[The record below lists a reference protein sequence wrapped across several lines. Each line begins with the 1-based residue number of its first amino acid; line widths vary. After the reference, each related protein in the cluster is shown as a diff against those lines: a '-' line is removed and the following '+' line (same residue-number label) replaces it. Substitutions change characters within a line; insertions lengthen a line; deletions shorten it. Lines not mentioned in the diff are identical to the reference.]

1 MTDRIRVSKPPIEA
15 IYSQSNP
22 SEPIPLGQHAIQLT
36 CNGTTYDDVASIAM
50 RFVAREQIEIVC
62 PWEGKPPLLGLDLF
76 SNNGDSIK
84 LTLADKGVN
93 FDVFC
98 ASFGTHD
105 GTVFLPKSSGVTVT
119 PRSNSIAAVTF
130 HVFNFP
136 DFLGPE
142 DYTLTSNNEVNQTFR
157 RCGRV
162 VLRAGGWTVTIAAT
176 DRTKELTDGLKAQGG
191 YVITHTGQITRDD
204 EATFSTEEVSE
215 FLNCLHYFVSF
226 ALGRW
231 AGVALPVGFDPDGKW
246 VFEEW
251 GLRVT
256 ADGPWRGGTSWF
268 DAHHSELLSQVFPGF
283 VTLWMN
289 KLWQK
294 ALSDA
299 FYWYL
304 GASDRRVGIGV
315 DAGLILAQTAL
326 ELLAWTYCVRDR
338 KMISETG
345 FQRTLSAADKLR
357 LLASSLD
364 IPLAIP
370 SNLSAL
376 HGRPG
381 KKWLDAM
388 DAITG
393 IRNSLIH
400 PSAHRPVLDFT
411 YFEAWKLSLWYIDLV
426 LLRLCGH
433 TGEYA
438 NRLHQRWTGQ
448 VEPVPWAQK

>member
-1 MTDRIRVSKPPIEA
+1 MLSNPLIEP

-22 SEPIPLGQHAIQLT
+22 SEPIGLGQHAVQL
-36 CNGTTYDDVASIAM
+36 NYRGTTYQDLASIVM
-50 RFVAREQIEIVC
+50 RFVPDERIEIVC
-62 PWEGKPPLLGLDLF
+62 PWEGKSPMLGLDLF

-84 LTLADKGVN
+84 LTLGDKGVS

-98 ASFGTHD
+98 ASFGGTD
-105 GTVFLPKSSGVTVT
+105 GGTVFLPRTSGVTVT
-119 PRSNSIAAVTF
+119 PRSNSISAVTF
-130 HVFNFP
+130 HLFNFP

-142 DYTLTSNNEVNQTFR
+142 DYTLTTKDEVSQTFR

-162 VLRAGGWTVTIAAT
+162 VLRADGWTVTIAAT
-176 DRTKELTDGLKAQGG
+176 HRTKELMDALKAQGG
-191 YVITHTGQITRDD
+191 YVLTHMGQITRED
-204 EATFSTEEVSE
+204 ESTFSSE
-215 FLNCLHYFVSF
+215 QLAELLNCLHHFLSF

-231 AGVALPVGFDPDGKW
+231 AGVALPVGMDTDGNR

-251 GLRVT
+251 GLRIA
-256 ADGPWRGGTSWF
+256 ADGPWHGGTSWF
-268 DAHHSELLSQVFPGF
+268 DSHHSELLPQVFPGF

-299 FYWYL
+299 LYWYL
-304 GASDRRVGIGV
+304 GACDRRVGIGV
-315 DAGLILAQTAL
+315 DTGLILAQTAL

-338 KMISETG
+338 KMISEAG
-345 FQRTLSAADKLR
+345 FQRRLSAADKLR
-357 LLASSLD
+357 LLASSLN
-364 IPLAIP
+364 IPLEIP
-370 SNLSAL
+370 RNLSAL
-376 HGRPG
+376 HGRPE
-381 KKWLDAM
+381 KKWLDGM

-400 PSAHRPVLDFT
+400 PSAHEQFLDFT
-411 YFEAWKLSLWYIDLV
+411 YFEAWKLSLWYIDLI

-433 TGEYA
+433 TGKYA
-438 NRLHQRWTGQ
+438 NRLQQRWTGQ

>member
-1 MTDRIRVSKPPIEA
+1 MTDRIRVSKPLIDA

-22 SEPIPLGQHAIQLT
+22 SEPIRLGQHAIQVT
-36 CNGTTYDDVASIAM
+36 CNGTTYEDVATIGM
-50 RFVAREQIEIVC
+50 RFVPHEQIEIVC

-76 SNNGDSIK
+76 SSNSDGIK
-84 LTLADKGVN
+84 VTLVNKSVN
-93 FDVFC
+93 FDAFC
-98 ASFGTHD
+98 SSFGTHD

-130 HVFNFP
+130 HLFNFP

-142 DYTLTSNNEVNQTFR
+142 DYTLATKDEVSQAFR
-157 RCGRV
+157 MCGRV
-162 VLRAGGWTVTIAAT
+162 VLRAADWTVTVAGT
-176 DRTKELTDGLKAQGG
+176 DRTKELTDRLKAQGG

-204 EATFSTEEVSE
+204 EATFPSERVSE
-215 FLNCLHYFVSF
+215 FLNCLHYFLSF

-231 AGVALPVGFDPDGKW
+231 AGVALPVGFDPDGNR

-251 GLRVT
+251 GLRIT

-268 DAHHSELLSQVFPGF
+268 DAHHSELLPQVFPGF
-283 VTLWMN
+283 VSLWMN

-294 ALSDA
+294 PLSDA
-299 FYWYL
+299 LYWYL
-304 GASDRRVGIGV
+304 GACDRRVGIGV
-315 DAGLILAQTAL
+315 DTGLILAQTAL

-345 FQRTLSAADKLR
+345 FQRKLSAADKLR

-364 IPLAIP
+364 IPLAVP

-400 PSAHRPVLDFT
+400 PSAHQPVLDFT

-438 NRLHQRWTGQ
+438 NRLHQQWTGQ
-448 VEPVPWAQK
+448 VEPVPWSQK